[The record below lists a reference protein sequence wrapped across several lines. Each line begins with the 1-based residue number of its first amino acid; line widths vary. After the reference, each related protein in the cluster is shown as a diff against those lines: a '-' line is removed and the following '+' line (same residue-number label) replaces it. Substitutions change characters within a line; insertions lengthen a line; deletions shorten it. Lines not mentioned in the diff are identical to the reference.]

1 MNTTHEK
8 EKGEK
13 KKKSG
18 SYLLLKFKSER
29 VNLWTDEGTD
39 KASETKSLLKE

>member
-8 EKGEK
+8 EKGE
-13 KKKSG
+13 KKSG

-29 VNLWTDEGTD
+29 VNLWTDEGID